1 MGGAIINIICL
12 PFYWFY
18 FSCSTL
24 SGFLNALAHHP
35 IFLKPLVLLKSTC
48 TWVRISREIYP
59 TFPPVSGRCNES
71 AGHGQM
77 MDVETSYSDFI
88 NCDRTGRRN
97 AVPDITGEG
106 SVEANTSEL
115 TKDLAEMDLKAAG
128 QYSHISWLQPH
139 RGMEVKWNTR
149 KICF

>member
-1 MGGAIINIICL
+1 MDA
-12 PFYWFY
+12 
-18 FSCSTL
+18 
-24 SGFLNALAHHP
+24 
-35 IFLKPLVLLKSTC
+35 VLYIQHL
-48 TWVRISREIYP
+48 W
-59 TFPPVSGRCNES
+59 CNES

-106 SVEANTSEL
+106 TVAASTSEL

-128 QYSHISWLQPH
+128 DAGASPAPEAEGSTSQDAQGSGGPS
-139 RGMEVKWNTR
+139 
-149 KICF
+149 